1 MAQHA
6 LLHQEFQRQAADYPD
21 ATALTFEGVS
31 ISYAELNARSNR
43 LAHYL
48 QALGVKPEVVVG
60 LCLERDLDLVV
71 AIMAILKAGGAYLPL
86 DINAPPER
94 LAFILQD
101 SKTHIVL
108 TQNRLANKFSAIE
121 HLIDLDTE
129 QDRINSDYSDQNPL
143 VDYPEDPAQAL
154 CYVMYTSGSTGQ
166 PKGVQI
172 TQHNVMRLFRSTE
185 HWFNF
190 NRQDVWALFHS
201 FAFDMSVW
209 EIWGALLHG
218 GRLVIVPHATA
229 RTPEQFYQ
237 LLVDEQV
244 TFLNQTPS
252 AFAPLVRVDQN
263 YPADALSLR
272 CVTFGGEAL
281 NFKMLEPWLVRH
293 GDSAPR
299 LVNMYGITE
308 TTVHSSYR
316 PVTLQDIREGN
327 SKLIGVAIPDLDLHL
342 LDEAQQAVAVET
354 MGEIYVGG
362 DGVARGYLN
371 RLELNGER
379 FMTLPQFP
387 GQRLY
392 RSGDLAKRLAN
403 GDMEYVGRADTQV
416 KIRGF
421 RIELGE
427 IEAVLTGHEQ
437 VSETVVTVY
446 EDDEHKRLAAYL
458 VADAKA
464 SSAQPE
470 LIRQLRELAAA
481 HLPEYMQPTYY
492 TVLPKMPL
500 NVNGK
505 IDRKALPAPERDEL
519 PTDSHF
525 VAPQTQAE
533 RTLATIWAE
542 LLKLEKVSVND
553 NFFQLG
559 GDSILAIQLISK
571 SNRAGMK
578 LAPNQL
584 FLHQTIAELALQ
596 AGAAMISTPV
606 AASAPKQNENDAIVL
621 SPVQYWFFE
630 QKITQVQHWN
640 QAVLLRCRQTLPSDL
655 LEKAL
660 QALQSHHA
668 CLRYR
673 FINQPDAVV
682 PEQRL
687 NPDYKPVRLSKI
699 DLTPYPE
706 SERTALLAEA
716 AGQAQG
722 DLNLQKGVLIK
733 ALLFK
738 LNDHEQRLLII
749 VHHLV
754 VDGVS
759 WRILLEDLEV
769 AFKQL
774 QQGQTVQLPES
785 ATFAQWTHALQNYS
799 RQIDSQQTWL
809 ALNQGHYAAL
819 PVDFDGENTSGSV
832 KNYTLVLD
840 QDRTKTLLQA
850 KNQRIQDI
858 LLTALLLGLRSRST
872 NGELLIDLEGHGRE
886 PICDL
891 DISRTC
897 GWLTAIFP
905 FAVNADGEPG
915 EVLLKVKNG
924 LDKLPLKG
932 LDFGV
937 LRYLSAPVI
946 EAFKSLPKAQV
957 VFNYL
962 GQFDHLFSSAGLFE
976 LAEEDHGATHDSRG
990 IRPYLLEINA
1000 LVYQGCLRIDFVYS
1014 EHLHK
1019 AETIENIAQ
1028 TMQTVIDGLTDTL
1041 AAGDF
1046 SLAGLS
1052 AAELTG
1058 LQTQYPG
1065 LEALYPLS
1073 PTQEGMLF
1081 HALSDSSADV
1091 YFEQLSYD
1099 FQGLMDCAL
1108 FQQAWRTVLQRRS
1121 VLRTAVVWKGL
1132 SRPLQALL
1140 KQIECPWQN
1149 LDWHELTAQ
1158 AAEQRWQQFVGDDR
1172 KALFELDRAPLMR
1185 WTLIQMPDGL
1195 WRLLWTHSH
1204 ILLDGWSVALII
1216 KDVLHIYSAS
1226 LSAESP
1232 QLPPTTQYRE
1242 YIAWLEGQDQQQA
1255 QRFWRE
1261 TLQDAA
1267 PGALVTEQTG
1277 QQDYLEMSE
1286 HIPEAD
1292 CAALQQLAQQLGV
1305 TLNTLVQAAWALVMA
1320 ERTGIDEVLF
1330 GITVSGRANDLD
1342 GIETIAG
1349 LFINTLPLY
1358 LQLDRDTVLSGWL
1371 KTIQTKQFAMQ
1382 QYEYSSLADIKKWS
1396 GASVAFDSILIYE
1409 NYPVD
1414 KALLKAD
1421 QPLRLRGV
1429 KAYEHTN
1436 YPLTLLAI
1444 PNDGLSLQMTYNAAL
1459 FTTDTVKACLQQVA
1473 AHLQAMPIQ
1482 SCQKRLADFYQPAAS
1497 VEQADFLKAAMALDE
1512 DF

>member
-1 MAQHA
+1 MAQYA
-6 LLHQEFQRQAADYPD
+6 LLHQEFQRQAAEQPD
-21 ATALTFEGVS
+21 APALTFDGVT

-48 QALGVKPEVVVG
+48 QSLGVKPEVVVG
-60 LCLERDLDLVV
+60 LSLERGLDLVI
-71 AIMAILKAGGAYLPL
+71 AIVAILKAGGAYLPL
-86 DINAPPER
+86 DVNAPPER

-101 SKTHIVL
+101 SATNIVL
-108 TQNRLANKFSAIE
+108 TQSRLASKFSSVE
-121 HLIDLDTE
+121 HLIDLDAE
-129 QDRINSDYSDQNPL
+129 QARINSDYPDQNPE
-143 VDYPEDPAQAL
+143 VDYPGDPAQAL
-154 CYVMYTSGSTGQ
+154 CYVMYTSGSTGH

-209 EIWGALLHG
+209 EIWGALLYG

-237 LLVDEQV
+237 LLVDQRV

-263 YPADALSLR
+263 YPADAISLR

-281 NFKMLEPWLVRH
+281 NFKMLEPWLLRH

-316 PVTLQDIREGN
+316 PVTMQDIRDGN
-327 SKLIGVAIPDLDLHL
+327 SKLIGVAIPDLELHL
-342 LDEAQQAVAVET
+342 LDEAQQPVPVDVE
-354 MGEIYVGG
+354 GEIYVGG

-371 RLELNGER
+371 RPELNAER
-379 FMTLPQFP
+379 FISLPQFP

-392 RSGDLAKRLAN
+392 RSGDLALRLAN
-403 GDMEYVGRADTQV
+403 GDMEYIGRADTQV

-427 IEAVLTGHEQ
+427 IEAVLTGHPQ
-437 VSETVVTVY
+437 VNETVVIVY
-446 EDDEHKRLAAYL
+446 EEDEHKRLAAYL
-458 VADAKA
+458 VADVQA
-464 SSAQPE
+464 SQAE
-470 LIRQLRELAAA
+470 LIKQLRELAAA
-481 HLPEYMQPTYY
+481 HLPEYMQPAYY

-505 IDRKALPAPERDEL
+505 IDRKALPVPERGSS
-519 PTDSHF
+519 TADSDF
-525 VAPQTQAE
+525 AAPQTQAE
-533 RTLATIWAE
+533 RTLAAIWAE
-542 LLKLEKVSVND
+542 LLKLEKVGIHD

-571 SNRAGMK
+571 ANRAGMK

-584 FLHQTIAELALQ
+584 FLHQTIAELAAQ
-596 AGAAMISTPV
+596 AGATVASAPV
-606 AASAPKQNENDAIVL
+606 AAAAPVQNDNDAILL
-621 SPVQYWFFE
+621 SPVQHWFFE
-630 QKITQVQHWN
+630 QKIAQPQYWN
-640 QAVLLRCRQTLPSDL
+640 QAVLLRSKQTLPANL

-660 QALQSHHA
+660 QSLQSHHA

-673 FINQPDAVV
+673 YINQPDAAV

-687 NPDYKPVRLSKI
+687 NPDCKPLRLSKI
-699 DLTPYPE
+699 DLTAYPE
-706 SERTALLAEA
+706 AERAALLAEA
-716 AGQAQG
+716 SEQAQG
-722 DLNLQKGVLIK
+722 DLNLQKGVLLK

-738 LNDHEQRLLII
+738 LNEQEQRLLII

-759 WRILLEDLEV
+759 WRILLEDLEA

-774 QQGQTVQLPES
+774 QQGQTVRLSES
-785 ATFAQWTHALQNYS
+785 ATFAQWTQALQSYS
-799 RQIDSQQTWL
+799 RQITGWP
-809 ALNQGHYAAL
+809 ALTEGRYAAL
-819 PVDFDGENTSGSV
+819 PTDFDGENTSGSAQT
-832 KNYTLVLD
+832 YTLVLD

-850 KNQRIQDI
+850 KNQRIQDV
-858 LLTALLLGLRSRST
+858 LLTALLLGLRSRA
-872 NGELLIDLEGHGRE
+872 GHGDLLIDLEGHGRE

-897 GWLTAIFP
+897 GWLTAIYP

-924 LDKLPLKG
+924 LDKLPRNG
-932 LDFGV
+932 LDYGV
-937 LRYLSAPVI
+937 LRYLSGA
-946 EAFKSLPKAQV
+946 EALKALPKAQA

-962 GQFDHLFSSAGLFE
+962 GQFDHLFSADGLFE
-976 LAEEDHGATHDSRG
+976 LAEEDHGATHSPRG

-1000 LVYQGCLRIDFVYS
+1000 LVYQGSLRIDFVYS
-1014 EHLHK
+1014 RQLHK
-1019 AETIENIAQ
+1019 AETIEQIAK
-1028 TMQTVIDGLTDTL
+1028 TMQAAVDSLTESL
-1041 AAGDF
+1041 ASGDF

-1052 AAELTG
+1052 SAELSG
-1058 LQTQYPG
+1058 LQAQYPV

-1099 FQGLMDCAL
+1099 FQGRMDTAL
-1108 FQQAWRTVLQRRS
+1108 FRQAWRDAMQRHS

-1140 KQIECPWQN
+1140 KRTECLWQD
-1149 LDWHELTAQ
+1149 LDWHELSQQ
-1158 AAEQRWQQFVGDDR
+1158 AAEQCWQQFVGDDR
-1172 KALFELDRAPLMR
+1172 KKLFELDRAPLMR
-1185 WTLIQMPDGL
+1185 WTLAQMPDGL

-1216 KDVLHIYSAS
+1216 KDVLHSYNA
-1226 LSAESP
+1226 LLAAQTP
-1232 QLPPTTQYRE
+1232 RLQQAAQYRD
-1242 YIAWLEGQDQQQA
+1242 YIAWLESQDRQQA

-1261 TLQDAA
+1261 SLQDAE
-1267 PGALVTEQTG
+1267 PGALVTERTG
-1277 QQDYLEMSE
+1277 QQGYLEMFDQV
-1286 HIPEAD
+1286 PEAD
-1292 CAALQQLAQQLGV
+1292 CAALQQLAQQSGV
-1305 TLNTLVQAAWALVMA
+1305 TLNTLVQAAWALVVA
-1320 ERTGIDEVLF
+1320 ERSGNDDVLF
-1330 GITVSGRANDLD
+1330 GITVSGRANDLG

-1358 LQLDRDTVLSGWL
+1358 LQLDRDMLLADWL
-1371 KTIQTKQFAMQ
+1371 KAIQAKQFAMQ
-1382 QYEYSSLADIKKWS
+1382 QYEYSSLADIKSWS
-1396 GASVAFDSILIYE
+1396 GASVAFDSIFIYE

-1414 KALLKAD
+1414 KALLNAE
-1421 QPLRLRGV
+1421 QPLRLCGV

-1444 PNDGLSLQMTYNAAL
+1444 PDNGLSLQMTYNAAL
-1459 FTTDTVKACLQQVA
+1459 FSPETVKSYLQQVKT
-1473 AHLQAMPIQ
+1473 HLQAMSTQ
-1482 SCQKRLADFYQPAAS
+1482 SRQQRLADFFQSAAS
-1497 VEQADFLKAAMALDE
+1497 VEQADFLQATMALDE

>member
-6 LLHQEFQRQAADYPD
+6 LLHQEFQRQAAEHPD
-21 ATALTFEGVS
+21 APALTFDGVS

-48 QALGVKPEVVVG
+48 QELGVKPEVVVG
-60 LCLERDLDLVV
+60 LSLERGMDLVV
-71 AIMAILKAGGAYLPL
+71 GILAILKAGGAYLPL

-101 SKTHIVL
+101 SATPIVL
-108 TQNRLANKFSAIE
+108 TQNRLADKFSAIE
-121 HLIDLDTE
+121 HLIDLDAE
-129 QDRINSDYSDQNPL
+129 QARINRDYSEQNPV
-143 VDYPEDPAQAL
+143 VDYQGDPTQAL

-172 TQHNVMRLFRSTE
+172 TQHNVLRLFRSTE

-237 LLVDEQV
+237 LLVDQRV

-281 NFKMLEPWLVRH
+281 NFKMLEPWLLRH
-293 GDSAPR
+293 GDDAPR

-316 PVTLQDIREGN
+316 PVTLQDIQQGN
-327 SKLIGVAIPDLDLHL
+327 SKLIGVAIPDLELHL
-342 LDEAQQAVAVET
+342 LDENQQAVAVDVE
-354 MGEIYVGG
+354 GEIYVGG

-371 RLELNGER
+371 RPELNSER
-379 FMTLPQFP
+379 FISLPQFP

-427 IEAVLTGHEQ
+427 IEAILTGHPL
-437 VSETVVTVY
+437 VNETVVTVY
-446 EDDEHKRLAAYL
+446 EEDEHKRLAAYL
-458 VADAKA
+458 VAAA
-464 SSAQPE
+464 GAAQPD

-492 TVLPKMPL
+492 TILAAMPL

-505 IDRKALPAPERDEL
+505 IDRKALPVPERGEL
-519 PTDSHF
+519 SAGGLF
-525 VAPQTQAE
+525 AAPQTPAE
-533 RTLATIWAE
+533 RVLAAIWAE
-542 LLKLEKVSVND
+542 LLNLEKVGVHD

-571 SNRAGMK
+571 ANRAGMK

-584 FLHQTIAELALQ
+584 FLHQTIAELAAQ
-596 AGAAMISTPV
+596 AGAAMLAAPV
-606 AASAPKQNENDAIVL
+606 SAAAAEQQADDAILL
-621 SPVQYWFFE
+621 SPVQRWFFE
-630 QKITQVQHWN
+630 QKIVGANHWN
-640 QAVLLRCRQTLPSDL
+640 QAVLLKCRQTLAADL
-655 LEKAL
+655 LEQAL
-660 QALQSHHA
+660 QALQNHHA

-673 FINQPDAVV
+673 FVMQPGAEAL
-682 PEQRL
+682 EQRL
-687 NPDYKPVRLSKI
+687 NPDVKPVRLSKI
-699 DLTPYPE
+699 DLTVYPE
-706 SERTALLAEA
+706 SERLALLAATAE
-716 AGQAQG
+716 QAQG

-738 LNDHEQRLLII
+738 LDEHEQRLLII

-759 WRILLEDLEV
+759 WRILLEDLET
-769 AFKQL
+769 AFGQL
-774 QQGQTVQLPES
+774 QQGRAVQLPES
-785 ATFAQWTHALQNYS
+785 ATFAQWTQALQTYAG
-799 RQIDSQQTWL
+799 QIASQQSWL
-809 ALNQGHYAAL
+809 SWSQGRYAAV
-819 PVDFDGENTSGSV
+819 PTDFDGENTSGSALT
-832 KNYTLVLD
+832 YTLALSP
-840 QDRTKTLLQA
+840 QQTKTLLQA
-850 KNQRIQDI
+850 RNERIQDV
-858 LLTALLLGLRSRST
+858 LLAALLLGLRSRAEH
-872 NGELLIDLEGHGRE
+872 GELLIDLEGHGRE
-886 PICDL
+886 AISDL

-924 LDKLPLKG
+924 LGKIVQNG
-932 LDFGV
+932 LDYGV
-937 LRYLSAPVI
+937 LRYMSGQSGFDAV
-946 EAFKSLPKAQV
+946 PKAQA

-962 GQFDHLFSSAGLFE
+962 GQFDHLFSPTGLFE
-976 LAEEDHGATHDSRG
+976 LAEEDHGATHDPRG
-990 IRPYLLEINA
+990 IRPYLLEVNA
-1000 LVYQGCLRIDFVYS
+1000 LVYQGSLRIDFVYS
-1014 EHLHK
+1014 DRLHK
-1019 AETIENIAQ
+1019 AETIESIAR
-1028 TMQTVIDGLTDTL
+1028 TMQAAVDSLT
-1041 AAGDF
+1041 AALTGGDF
-1046 SLAGLS
+1046 SLAGLT
-1052 AAELTG
+1052 AAELAG
-1058 LQTQYPG
+1058 LQTQYPE

-1099 FQGLMDCAL
+1099 FKGRMDSAL
-1108 FQQAWRTVLQRRS
+1108 FQQAWRSVQQRHS

-1132 SRPLQALL
+1132 ARPLQALL
-1140 KQIECPWQN
+1140 KQTECLWQD
-1149 LDWHELTAQ
+1149 LDWSDLTEPD
-1158 AAEQRWQQFVGDDR
+1158 AEQRWRQFVGDDR
-1172 KALFELDRAPLMR
+1172 KALFDLDRAPLMR
-1185 WTLIQMPDGL
+1185 WTLIRMPDGL
-1195 WRLLWTHSH
+1195 WRLLWTHTH
-1204 ILLDGWSVALII
+1204 ILLDGWSVALIV
-1216 KDVLHIYSAS
+1216 KDVLHIYAAS
-1226 LSAESP
+1226 LVAATP
-1232 QLPPTTQYRE
+1232 QLPQALQYRD
-1242 YIAWLEGQDQQQA
+1242 YIAWLARQDQQQA
-1255 QRFWRE
+1255 QGFWLE

-1267 PGALVTEQTG
+1267 PGAVATEQTG
-1277 QQDYLEMSE
+1277 QQGYVERVEQLS
-1286 HIPEAD
+1286 EAD
-1292 CAALQQLAQQLGV
+1292 CAGLQRVAQQSGV

-1320 ERTGIDEVLF
+1320 ERTGVDEVLF

-1349 LFINTLPLY
+1349 LFINTLPLR
-1358 LQLDRDTVLSGWL
+1358 LQLDRNMQLADWL
-1371 KTIQTKQFAMQ
+1371 KAIQAKQFAMQ

-1414 KALLKAD
+1414 KALLSAD
-1421 QPLRLRGV
+1421 QPLQLCGV

-1444 PNDGLSLQMTYNAAL
+1444 PNEGLSLQMTYNSAL
-1459 FTTDTVKACLQQVA
+1459 FSAETIKAYLQQVL
-1473 AHLQAMPIQ
+1473 AHLQAMSVQ
-1482 SCQKRLADFYQPAAS
+1482 SQKLADFYQPAS
-1497 VEQADFLKAAMALDE
+1497 NTEQADFLQATMALDE

>member
-6 LLHQEFQRQAADYPD
+6 LLHQEFQRQAAEHPD
-21 ATALTFEGVS
+21 APALTFDGET

-48 QALGVKPEVVVG
+48 QSLGVKPEVVVG
-60 LCLERDLDLVV
+60 LSLERGLDLVV
-71 AIMAILKAGGAYLPL
+71 AIVAILKAGGAYLPL

-101 SKTHIVL
+101 SATHIVL
-108 TQNRLANKFSAIE
+108 TQSRLASKFSAVE
-121 HLIDLDTE
+121 HLIDLDAE
-129 QDRINSDYSDQNPL
+129 QARINSDYPDQNPQ
-143 VDYPEDPAQAL
+143 VDYPGDPAQAL

-172 TQHNVMRLFRSTE
+172 TQHNVMRLFRATE

-209 EIWGALLHG
+209 EIWGALLYG

-237 LLVDEQV
+237 LLVEQRV

-263 YPADALSLR
+263 YPADAIALR

-281 NFKMLEPWLVRH
+281 NFKMLEPWLFRH

-316 PVTLQDIREGN
+316 QVTMQDIRDGN
-327 SKLIGVAIPDLDLHL
+327 SKLIGVAIPDLELHL
-342 LDEAQQAVAVET
+342 LDEAQQPVAVET
-354 MGEIYVGG
+354 EGEIYVGG

-371 RLELNGER
+371 RPELNSER
-379 FMTLPQFP
+379 FITLPQFP

-403 GDMEYVGRADTQV
+403 GDMEYIGRADTQV

-427 IEAVLTGHEQ
+427 IEAVLTGHAQ
-437 VSETVVTVY
+437 VNETVVTVY
-446 EDDEHKRLAAYL
+446 EEDEHKHLAAYL
-458 VADAKA
+458 VAEA
-464 SSAQPE
+464 SSVQAE

-481 HLPEYMQPTYY
+481 HLPEYMQPAYY

-505 IDRKALPAPERDEL
+505 IDRKALPTPER
-519 PTDSHF
+519 
-525 VAPQTQAE
+525 VALLVDGDFAWPQTQAE
-533 RTLATIWAE
+533 RALAAIWAE
-542 LLKLEKVSVND
+542 LLKLERVGIHD

-571 SNRAGMK
+571 ANRAGMK

-584 FLHQTIAELALQ
+584 FLHQTIAELAAQ
-596 AGAAMISTPV
+596 AGAASPV
-606 AASAPKQNENDAIVL
+606 AVAAPEQNDNDAIAL
-621 SPVQYWFFE
+621 SPVQHWFFE
-630 QKITQVQHWN
+630 QKIAQPQHWN
-640 QAVLLRCRQTLPSDL
+640 QAVLLKCKRPLPSDL

-660 QALQSHHA
+660 QALQRHHA

-673 FINQPDAVV
+673 FINQPDAAI

-687 NPDYKPVRLSKI
+687 NPDCKPLRLGKI

-706 SERTALLAEA
+706 SERLALLAEA

-733 ALLFK
+733 AMLFK
-738 LNDHEQRLLII
+738 LNDREQRLLII

-759 WRILLEDLEV
+759 WRILLEDLET

-774 QQGQTVQLPES
+774 QQGQNVQLPES
-785 ATFAQWTHALQNYS
+785 ATFAQWTQALQSYG
-799 RQIDSQQTWL
+799 RQIANRQIWPALSQR
-809 ALNQGHYAAL
+809 HYETL
-819 PVDFDGENTSGSV
+819 PLDFNGENTSGSAQT
-832 KNYTLVLD
+832 YTLVLD
-840 QDRTKTLLQA
+840 QERTKALLQA
-850 KNQRIQDI
+850 RNPRIQDI
-858 LLTALLLGLRSRST
+858 LLTALLLGLRSRLAH
-872 NGELLIDLEGHGRE
+872 GDLLIDLEGHGRE
-886 PICDL
+886 PISDL

-897 GWLTAIFP
+897 GWLTAIYP
-905 FAVNADGEPG
+905 FAVNADGEAS

-924 LDKLPLKG
+924 LDKLPQNG
-932 LDFGV
+932 LNYGV
-937 LRYLSAPVI
+937 LRYLSES
-946 EAFKSLPKAQV
+946 EAFKVLPKAQV

-962 GQFDHLFSSAGLFE
+962 GQFDHLFHSDGLFE
-976 LAEEDHGATHDSRG
+976 LADEDHGATHDPQG
-990 IRPYLLEINA
+990 IRPYALEINA
-1000 LVYQGCLRIDFVYS
+1000 LVYQGSLRIDFVYS
-1014 EHLHK
+1014 RQQHK
-1019 AETIENIAQ
+1019 AETIENIAR
-1028 TMQTVIDGLTDTL
+1028 TMQAAVDSLTDTL

-1052 AAELTG
+1052 AAELNA
-1058 LQTQYPG
+1058 LQTQYPE
-1065 LEALYPLS
+1065 LDALYPLS

-1099 FQGLMDCAL
+1099 FQGRMDAAL
-1108 FQQAWRTVLQRRS
+1108 FQQAWRDAMQRHS

-1132 SRPLQALL
+1132 GRPLQALL
-1140 KQIECPWQN
+1140 KRTECLWQD
-1149 LDWHELTAQ
+1149 LDWHELSTQ

-1172 KALFELDRAPLMR
+1172 KKLFELDRAPLMR
-1185 WTLIQMPDGL
+1185 WTLVQMPNGL

-1216 KDVLHIYSAS
+1216 KDVLHSYNA
-1226 LSAESP
+1226 LLAAQTPRLP
-1232 QLPPTTQYRE
+1232 QTVQYRD
-1242 YIAWLEGQDQQQA
+1242 YIAWLESQDRLQA

-1261 TLQDAA
+1261 TLLDTS
-1267 PGALVTEQTG
+1267 PGVLVTEQTG
-1277 QQDYLEMSE
+1277 QQGYLELFE
-1286 HIPEAD
+1286 QIAEAD
-1292 CAALQQLAQQLGV
+1292 CVALQQLAQQLGV
-1305 TLNTLVQAAWALVMA
+1305 TLNTLIQAAWALVVA
-1320 ERTGIDEVLF
+1320 ERSGNDVVLF

-1358 LQLDRDTVLSGWL
+1358 LQLDRDMLLSDWL
-1371 KTIQTKQFAMQ
+1371 KAIQAKQFAMQ

-1396 GASVAFDSILIYE
+1396 GASVAFDSIFIYE

-1414 KALLKAD
+1414 KALLNAE
-1421 QPLRLRGV
+1421 QPLRLCGV

-1444 PNDGLSLQMTYNAAL
+1444 PDNGLSLQMTYNAAL
-1459 FTTDTVKACLQQVA
+1459 FTAETIKAYLQQVKS
-1473 AHLQAMPIQ
+1473 HLQAMSLQ
-1482 SCQKRLADFYQPAAS
+1482 SGQQRLADFFPWMAS
-1497 VEQADFLKAAMALDE
+1497 VGQADFLQVTMALDE

>member
-6 LLHQEFQRQAADYPD
+6 LLHQEFQRQAQDYPD
-21 ATALTFEGVS
+21 APALTFDGEA
-31 ISYAELNARSNR
+31 ISYGELNARSNR
-43 LAHYL
+43 LASYL

-60 LCLERDLDLVV
+60 LSLERGLDLVV
-71 AIMAILKAGGAYLPL
+71 GILAILKAGGAYLPL

-101 SKTHIVL
+101 SATNIVL
-108 TQNRLANKFSAIE
+108 TQSQLANKFSAIQ
-121 HLIDLDTE
+121 HLIDLDAE
-129 QDRINSDYSDQNPL
+129 QVQINSDYSEQNPL
-143 VDYPEDPAQAL
+143 VDYPGDPAQTL

-172 TQHNVMRLFRSTE
+172 TQHNVLRLFRSTG

-218 GRLVIVPHATA
+218 GRLVIVPHSTA

-237 LLVDEQV
+237 LLVDERV

-252 AFAPLVRVDQN
+252 AFAPLVCVDQN

-281 NFKMLEPWLVRH
+281 NFKMLEPWLLRH
-293 GDSAPR
+293 GDDSPR

-316 PVTLQDIREGN
+316 PVTLRDIREGN

-342 LDEAQQAVAVET
+342 LDDNQQAVAVDVE
-354 MGEIYVGG
+354 GEIYVGG

-371 RLELNGER
+371 RPELNSER
-379 FMTLPQFP
+379 FITLLQFP
-387 GQRLY
+387 CQRLY

-427 IEAVLTGHEQ
+427 IEAILTGHQQ
-437 VSETVVTVY
+437 VNETVVTVH
-446 EDDEHKRLAAYL
+446 EEDEHKRLAAYL
-458 VADAKA
+458 VVAAGA
-464 SSAQPE
+464 AQPE

-492 TVLPKMPL
+492 TILAAMPL

-505 IDRKALPAPERDEL
+505 IDRKALPAPERGGL
-519 PTDSHF
+519 STDGLF
-525 VAPQTQAE
+525 AAPQSQAE
-533 RTLATIWAE
+533 KILATIWAE
-542 LLKLEKVSVND
+542 LLNLPKVGIHD

-571 SNRAGMK
+571 ANRAGMK

-584 FLHQTIAELALQ
+584 FLHQTIAELAFQ
-596 AGAAMISTPV
+596 AGAAMISAPV
-606 AASAPKQNENDAIVL
+606 AEAASEQKAHDAIVL
-621 SPVQYWFFE
+621 SPVQRWFFE
-630 QKITQVQHWN
+630 QKIVGANHWN
-640 QAVLLRCRQTLPSDL
+640 QAVLLTCKQTLAADL

-660 QALQSHHA
+660 QALQNHHA

-673 FINQPDAVV
+673 FVNQPGAEA

-687 NPDYKPVRLSKI
+687 HPDVKPVRLSKI
-699 DLTPYPE
+699 DLTVYPE
-706 SERTALLAEA
+706 SERLALLAETA
-716 AGQAQG
+716 EQAQG

-738 LNDHEQRLLII
+738 LDEHEQRLLII

-759 WRILLEDLEV
+759 WRILLEDLET
-769 AFKQL
+769 AFEQL
-774 QQGQTVQLPES
+774 QQGQAVQLPES
-785 ATFAQWTHALQNYS
+785 ATFAQWTQALQTYAG
-799 RQIDSQQTWL
+799 QIASQQTWL
-809 ALNQGHYAAL
+809 GLAQGRYAAV
-819 PVDFDGENTSGSV
+819 PTDFDGENTGGSA
-832 KNYTLVLD
+832 KTYTLALTPK
-840 QDRTKTLLQA
+840 QTKTLLQA
-850 KNQRIQDI
+850 RNERIQDI
-858 LLTALLLGLRSRST
+858 LLTALLLSLRSRSEH
-872 NGELLIDLEGHGRE
+872 GELLIELEGHGRE
-886 PICDL
+886 AISDL

-924 LDKLPLKG
+924 LGKIVQNG
-932 LDFGV
+932 LDYGA
-937 LRYLSAPVI
+937 LRYLSGQPGFDAV
-946 EAFKSLPKAQV
+946 PKAQA

-962 GQFDHLFSSAGLFE
+962 GQFDHLFSPTGLFE
-976 LAEEDHGATHDSRG
+976 LAEEDHGATHDPRG
-990 IRPYLLEINA
+990 IRPYLLEVNA
-1000 LVYQGCLRIDFVYS
+1000 LVYQGSLRIDFVYS

-1019 AETIENIAQ
+1019 AETIENIAL
-1028 TMQTVIDGLTDTL
+1028 TMQAAIDSLTAILTG
-1041 AAGDF
+1041 GDF
-1046 SLAGLS
+1046 SLAGLT
-1052 AAELTG
+1052 AAELVG

-1081 HALSDSSADV
+1081 HALSDRSGDV

-1099 FQGLMDCAL
+1099 FKGQMNCAL
-1108 FQQAWRTVLQRRS
+1108 FQQAWRTVQQRHS

-1132 SRPLQALL
+1132 ARPLQTLL
-1140 KQIECPWQN
+1140 KQTDCHWRD
-1149 LDWHELTAQ
+1149 LDWSGLTELV
-1158 AAEQRWQQFVGDDR
+1158 AEQRWQQFVGDDR

-1185 WTLIQMPDGL
+1185 WTLMQMPDGL

-1216 KDVLHIYSAS
+1216 KDVLQIYNA
-1226 LSAESP
+1226 LLVEKAP
-1232 QLPPTTQYRE
+1232 QLPQALQYRD
-1242 YIAWLEGQDQQQA
+1242 YIAWLARQDQQQA
-1255 QRFWRE
+1255 QRFWLE

-1267 PGALVTEQTG
+1267 PGSLAAEQTG
-1277 QQDYLEMSE
+1277 QQGYVEMDVQLS
-1286 HIPEAD
+1286 EAD
-1292 CAALQQLAQQLGV
+1292 CAGLQRVAQQSGI

-1320 ERTGIDEVLF
+1320 ERSGVDEVLF

-1349 LFINTLPLY
+1349 LFINTLPLR
-1358 LQLDRDTVLSGWL
+1358 LQLDRNTLLADWL
-1371 KTIQTKQFAMQ
+1371 KAIQAKQFTMQ

-1414 KALLKAD
+1414 KALLNAD
-1421 QPLRLRGV
+1421 QPLRLCSV

-1444 PNDGLSLQMTYNAAL
+1444 PNEGLSLQMTYNAAL
-1459 FTTDTVKACLQQVA
+1459 FSAETIKAYLQQLL
-1473 AHLQAMPIQ
+1473 AHLQAMSVQ
-1482 SCQKRLADFYQPAAS
+1482 SQQKLADFYQPAAS
-1497 VEQADFLKAAMALDE
+1497 AEQADFLQATMALDE

>member
-6 LLHQEFQRQAADYPD
+6 LLHQEFQRQVAEHPGAP
-21 ATALTFEGVS
+21 ALTFDGET
-31 ISYAELNARSNR
+31 ISYAELNTRSNR

-48 QALGVKPEVVVG
+48 QSLGVKPEVVVG
-60 LCLERDLDLVV
+60 LSLERGLDLVV
-71 AIMAILKAGGAYLPL
+71 AILAILKAGGAYLPL

-101 SKTHIVL
+101 SATHIVL
-108 TQNRLANKFSAIE
+108 TQSRLVHKFSAIE
-121 HLIDLDTE
+121 HLIDLDAE
-129 QDRINSDYSDQNPL
+129 QTRINRDYSEQNPV
-143 VDYPEDPAQAL
+143 VDYPGDPAQTL

-172 TQHNVMRLFRSTE
+172 TQHNVRRLFRSTE

-218 GRLVIVPHATA
+218 GRLVIVPHATT

-237 LLVDEQV
+237 LLVDQRV

-252 AFAPLVRVDQN
+252 AFAPLVRIDQN

-281 NFKMLEPWLVRH
+281 NFNMLEPWLLRH

-316 PVTLQDIREGN
+316 PVTLQDIQQGN
-327 SKLIGVAIPDLDLHL
+327 SKLIGVAIPDLELHL
-342 LDEAQQAVAVET
+342 LDDKQQAVAVDIE
-354 MGEIYVGG
+354 GEIYVGG

-371 RLELNGER
+371 RPELNSER
-379 FMTLPQFP
+379 FISLPQFP
-387 GQRLY
+387 GRRLY
-392 RSGDLAKRLAN
+392 RSGDLALRLAN

-427 IEAVLTGHEQ
+427 IEAILTGHPQ
-437 VSETVVTVY
+437 VNESVVTVY
-446 EDDEHKRLAAYL
+446 EEDEHKRLAAYV
-458 VADAKA
+458 VADTHTA
-464 SSAQPE
+464 E
-470 LIRQLRELAAA
+470 LIRQLRNLAAA

-492 TVLPKMPL
+492 TVLAKMPL

-505 IDRKALPAPERDEL
+505 IDRKALPMPERNTL
-519 PTDSHF
+519 PTDGAF
-525 VAPQTQAE
+525 AAPQTQAE
-533 RTLATIWAE
+533 QTLATIWAE
-542 LLKLEKVSVND
+542 LLQLEKVGIHD

-559 GDSILAIQLISK
+559 GDSILAIQLISRA
-571 SNRAGMK
+571 NRAGMK
-578 LAPNQL
+578 LAPSQL
-584 FLHQTIAELALQ
+584 FLHQTIAELAAQ
-596 AGAAMISTPV
+596 TGATVASLPV
-606 AASAPKQNENDAIVL
+606 TASLPQQNDLDAIAL
-621 SPVQYWFFE
+621 SPVQHWFFE
-630 QKITQVQHWN
+630 QKIASAQHWN
-640 QAVLLRCRQTLPSDL
+640 QAVLLRCRQLLPADV

-660 QALQSHHA
+660 QALQNHHA
-668 CLRYR
+668 CLRYC
-673 FINQPDAVV
+673 FINQPDAAV

-687 NPDYKPVRLSKI
+687 NPDCKPLRLSKI

-706 SERTALLAEA
+706 AEHSALLAEA
-716 AGQAQG
+716 AAQAQG

-759 WRILLEDLEV
+759 WRILLEDLET
-769 AFKQL
+769 AFRQL
-774 QQGQTVQLPES
+774 QQGHAVQLPES
-785 ATFAQWTHALQNYS
+785 ATFAQWTQALQHYAL
-799 RQIDSQQTWL
+799 QID
-809 ALNQGHYAAL
+809 NQPAWSAL
-819 PVDFDGENTSGSV
+819 PQQNYAVLPTDFDGENTSGSALT
-832 KNYTLVLD
+832 YTLVLD
-840 QDRTKTLLQA
+840 QQQTKILLQA
-850 KNQRIQDI
+850 KNERIQDI

-872 NGELLIDLEGHGRE
+872 TGDMLIDLEGHGRE
-886 PICDL
+886 PISDL

-905 FAVNADGEPG
+905 FALNADGEPR
-915 EVLLKVKNG
+915 EVLLKVKNSLATIPQNG
-924 LDKLPLKG
+924 LDY
-932 LDFGV
+932 GV
-937 LRYLSAPVI
+937 LRYLSDQSAL
-946 EAFKSLPKAQV
+946 ASLLKAQV

-962 GQFDHLFSSAGLFE
+962 GQFDHLFSPTGLFE
-976 LAEEDHGATHDSRG
+976 LAEEDHGATHAPRG

-1000 LVYQGCLRIDFVYS
+1000 LVYQSSLRIDFVYS
-1014 EHLHK
+1014 SNLHQ
-1019 AETIENIAQ
+1019 AETIENIGR
-1028 TMQTVIDGLTDTL
+1028 TMQTAIDSLTATL
-1041 AAGDF
+1041 TSGDF
-1046 SLAGLS
+1046 ALADLS
-1052 AAELTG
+1052 AAELTD
-1058 LQTQYPG
+1058 LQVQYPG

-1099 FQGLMDCAL
+1099 FQGRMDGAL
-1108 FQQAWRTVLQRRS
+1108 FQQAWRAVLQRRS

-1132 SRPLQALL
+1132 ARPLQALL
-1140 KQIECPWQN
+1140 KNTEFHWQN
-1149 LDWHELTAQ
+1149 LDWRELSAQ
-1158 AAEQRWQQFVGDDR
+1158 AAEQRWQQFVSEDR

-1185 WTLIQMPDGL
+1185 WMLVQLPDGL

-1216 KDVLHIYSAS
+1216 KDVLQLYGA
-1226 LSAESP
+1226 LLNAETP
-1232 QLPPTTQYRE
+1232 QLPPAMQYRD
-1242 YIAWLEGQDQQQA
+1242 YIAWLGHQDKQQA
-1255 QRFWRE
+1255 QRFWQE
-1261 TLQDAA
+1261 TLQDSA
-1267 PGALVTEQTG
+1267 PGILVMEQTG
-1277 QQDYLEMSE
+1277 QQGYFELSE
-1286 HIPEAD
+1286 HVPEAD
-1292 CAALQQLAQQLGV
+1292 CAALQQLAQQVGV
-1305 TLNTLVQAAWALVMA
+1305 TLNTLVQAAWALVLA
-1320 ERTGIDEVLF
+1320 ERSGVDEVLF

-1349 LFINTLPLY
+1349 LFINTLPLR
-1358 LQLDRDTVLSGWL
+1358 LQLERDTLLSDWL
-1371 KTIQTKQFAMQ
+1371 KALQAKQFTLQ
-1382 QYEYSSLADIKKWS
+1382 QYEYSSLADIKNWS
-1396 GASVAFDSILIYE
+1396 GVSVAFDSILIYE

-1414 KALLKAD
+1414 KALLNAE
-1421 QPLRLRGV
+1421 QPLRLCGV
-1429 KAYEHTN
+1429 KAYEHSN

-1444 PNDGLSLQMTYNAAL
+1444 PNEGLSLQMTYNAAL
-1459 FTTDTVKACLQQVA
+1459 FSADTVSAYLRQVKS
-1473 AHLQAMPIQ
+1473 HLQAMSAQ
-1482 SCQKRLADFYQPAAS
+1482 SYQKLADFYQPASAAD
-1497 VEQADFLKAAMALDE
+1497 QADFLQAAMALDE

>member
-21 ATALTFEGVS
+21 APALTFDGEA
-31 ISYAELNARSNR
+31 ISYAELNVRSNR

-48 QALGVKPEVVVG
+48 QSLGVKPEVVVG
-60 LCLERDLDLVV
+60 LSLERGLDLVV
-71 AIMAILKAGGAYLPL
+71 AIVAILKAGGAYLPL

-101 SKTHIVL
+101 SATNIVL
-108 TQNRLANKFSAIE
+108 TQSRLANKFSAIE
-121 HLIDLDTE
+121 HLIDLDVE
-129 QDRINSDYSDQNPL
+129 QARINRDYSEQNPI
-143 VDYPEDPAQAL
+143 VDYPGDPAQAL

-190 NRQDVWALFHS
+190 NRQDVWTLFHS

-263 YPADALSLR
+263 YPADALALR

-281 NFKMLEPWLVRH
+281 NFKMLEPWLLRH
-293 GDSAPR
+293 GDTAPR

-342 LDEAQQAVAVET
+342 LDDNQQAVAVDVE
-354 MGEIYVGG
+354 GEIYVGG

-371 RLELNGER
+371 RPELNSER
-379 FMTLPQFP
+379 FITLPQFP

-427 IEAVLTGHEQ
+427 IEAILTGHPQ
-437 VSETVVTVY
+437 VNETVVTVY
-446 EDDEHKRLAAYL
+446 EEDEHKRLAAYL
-458 VADAKA
+458 VVDADA

-470 LIRQLRELAAA
+470 LIRQLRDLAAA
-481 HLPEYMQPTYY
+481 YLPEYMQPTYY
-492 TVLPKMPL
+492 TVLAKMPL

-505 IDRKALPAPERDEL
+505 IDRKALPVPERNEL
-519 PTDSHF
+519 TGESGF

-533 RTLATIWAE
+533 KTLAAIWAE

-571 SNRAGMK
+571 ANRAGMK

-584 FLHQTIAELALQ
+584 FLHQTIAELAAQ
-596 AGAAMISTPV
+596 TGATVVTAPV
-606 AASAPKQNENDAIVL
+606 VATALEHTDSDAVAL
-621 SPVQYWFFE
+621 SPVQHWFFE
-630 QKITQVQHWN
+630 QKIAGSQHWN
-640 QAVLLRCRQTLPSDL
+640 QAVLLKCRQTLPADI

-673 FINQPDAVV
+673 FINQPDAAV

-706 SERTALLAEA
+706 AERTALLAEA

-738 LNDHEQRLLII
+738 LDEHEQRLLII

-759 WRILLEDLEV
+759 WRILLEDLET

-774 QQGQTVQLPES
+774 QQGHAVQLPES
-785 ATFAQWTHALQNYS
+785 ATFAQWTQALQNYG
-799 RQIDSQQTWL
+799 RQIDSQQAWL
-809 ALNQGHYAAL
+809 TLNQGRYAAL
-819 PVDFDGENTSGSV
+819 PVDFDGENTSGSALT
-832 KNYTLVLD
+832 YTLVLD

-850 KNQRIQDI
+850 KNERIQDI
-858 LLTALLLGLRSRST
+858 LLTALLLGLRSRSAT
-872 NGELLIDLEGHGRE
+872 GDMLIDLEGHGRE
-886 PICDL
+886 PISDL

-915 EVLLKVKNG
+915 EVLLKVKNSLAKIPQNG
-924 LDKLPLKG
+924 LDY
-932 LDFGV
+932 GV
-937 LRYLSAPVI
+937 LRYLSGQSALASV
-946 EAFKSLPKAQV
+946 PKAQA

-962 GQFDHLFSSAGLFE
+962 GQFDHLFSPTGLFE
-976 LAEEDHGATHDSRG
+976 LATEDHGATHDPRG
-990 IRPYLLEINA
+990 VRPYLLEINA

-1014 EHLHK
+1014 GNLHK

-1028 TMQTVIDGLTDTL
+1028 TMQTAINGLIASL
-1041 AAGDF
+1041 ASGDF

-1058 LQTQYPG
+1058 LQAQYPG

-1099 FQGLMDCAL
+1099 FQGQLDCAL
-1108 FQQAWRTVLQRRS
+1108 FQQAWRTVLQRHS

-1132 SRPLQALL
+1132 GRPLQALL
-1140 KQIECPWQN
+1140 KEPEFHWQN
-1149 LDWHELTAQ
+1149 QDWRDLSAE
-1158 AAEQRWQQFVGDDR
+1158 AAEQRWQQFVSDDR
-1172 KALFELDRAPLMR
+1172 TVLFELDRAPLMR
-1185 WTLIQMPDGL
+1185 WTLVQLSDGL

-1216 KDVLHIYSAS
+1216 KDVLHIYGAL
-1226 LSAESP
+1226 LSAATP
-1232 QLPPTTQYRE
+1232 QLPQAMQYRD
-1242 YIAWLEGQDQQQA
+1242 YIAWLDGQDQQQA

-1261 TLQDAA
+1261 TLQDAV
-1267 PGALVTEQTG
+1267 PGALMTEQTG
-1277 QQDYLEMSE
+1277 QQGYLELSE
-1286 HIPEAD
+1286 QVPEAD

-1305 TLNTLVQAAWALVMA
+1305 TLNTLVQAAWALVVA
-1320 ERTGIDEVLF
+1320 ECSGVDEVLF

-1349 LFINTLPLY
+1349 LFINTLPLC
-1358 LQLDRDTVLSGWL
+1358 LQLDRDALLSDWL
-1371 KTIQTKQFAMQ
+1371 KAIQAKQFMMQ

-1396 GASVAFDSILIYE
+1396 GVSVAFDSILIYE

-1414 KALLKAD
+1414 KALLSAD
-1421 QPLRLRGV
+1421 QPLRLCGV

-1444 PNDGLSLQMTYNAAL
+1444 PDNGLSLQMTYNAAL
-1459 FTTDTVKACLQQVA
+1459 FTADTINAFLQQVKI
-1473 AHLQAMPIQ
+1473 HLQAMSVQ
-1482 SCQKRLADFYQPAAS
+1482 SCQKLADFYQPIVSAD
-1497 VEQADFLKAAMALDE
+1497 QADFLQATMALDE